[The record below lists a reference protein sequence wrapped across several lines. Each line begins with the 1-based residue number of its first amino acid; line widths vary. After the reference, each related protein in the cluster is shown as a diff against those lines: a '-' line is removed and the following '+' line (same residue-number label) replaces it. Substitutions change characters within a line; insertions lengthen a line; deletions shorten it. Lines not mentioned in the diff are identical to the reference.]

1 MLEKDPRSSLFPD
14 NELQTGVLTDRE
26 IESAVSRG
34 MLVTGNTFQQA
45 SLEASSYDVRV
56 GNKGIVGGEGVEIDL
71 KKATME
77 LEPGAYGGVISLERF
92 QLPSNICARIGS
104 KRALSYDGVILL
116 TGSMVDP
123 GYDGHLL
130 FGLYNAS
137 QRRVLVRTGRKIC
150 NIVFERLSEAPERQA
165 PADPNLQNGDFP
177 DAFVDRMANMD
188 VLPWMQISERVKQIE
203 TITKDILDLKAR
215 YDDVLEPIRD
225 LTDNVQS
232 LTRDVSSLT
241 QQTKS
246 IAHDLETVNN
256 MVGENNKQINQLT
269 TNLATTLTQ
278 IQTVQDRTVKLEDSN
293 KGQMETLTTLRTKL
307 GRFQILIYIFW
318 GLLLITLGAI
328 LPEIV
333 RRLMR

>member
-1 MLEKDPRSSLFPD
+1 MMEKDPRSSLFPD

-71 KKATME
+71 KKGTME
-77 LEPGAYGGVISLERF
+77 LEPGSYGGVISLERF
-92 QLPSNICARIGS
+92 QLPANICARIGS

-165 PADPNLQNGDFP
+165 PADTNLQNGDFP

-232 LTRDVSSLT
+232 LTRDVASLT

-269 TNLATTLTQ
+269 THLATTATQ

-293 KGQMETLTTLRTKL
+293 KGQMETLTTLRTRL

-318 GLLLITLGAI
+318 GLLLITLGAA

-333 RRLMR
+333 RRLLK